1 MTWAFKTKIIALL
14 CIAILDAGVIVHL
27 LSTLIPVYLPYPPV
41 NLIAY
46 TTGKDQKVSENNE
59 HTHKTRRHTHTH
71 THTTP
76 SPSVVPPLCQHVLQG
91 WLMAQGSC
99 PLAQAAGALSVGAC
113 THTYPGPSIYSAL
126 CT

>member
-41 NLIAY
+41 NLPVYLPYPPVNLIAY

-59 HTHKTRRHTHTH
+59 HTHKTHRHTHTH
-71 THTTP
+71 THTT
-76 SPSVVPPLCQHVLQG
+76 H
-91 WLMAQGSC
+91 
-99 PLAQAAGALSVGAC
+99 
-113 THTYPGPSIYSAL
+113 THIHTQKDGE
-126 CT
+126 